1 MSSQPKPS
9 NAPAQPR
16 AESHAGVHTSNHR
29 DSADIV
35 DEHGHGHS
43 VAAWAG
49 VAVCLVGFLILCLAI
64 VFPSMTW
71 GIIGGVVILA
81 SLVVAAA
88 LAKAGYGVK
97 GADGKPVGA
106 SRPHH

>member
-1 MSSQPKPS
+1 MSTES
-9 NAPAQPR
+9 NHQSHGHHSTSAAAPA
-16 AESHAGVHTSNHR
+16 T
-29 DSADIV
+29 DIV

-49 VAVCLVGFLILCLAI
+49 VGVCLVGFLILSLAV
-64 VFPSMTW
+64 VFPSLTW

-81 SLVVAAA
+81 SLVVAGG

-97 GADGKPVGA
+97 GPDGKPVGLG
-106 SRPHH
+106 RPKR

>member
-1 MSSQPKPS
+1 VSSQQTPS
-9 NAPAQPR
+9 
-16 AESHAGVHTSNHR
+16 TSGR
-29 DSADIV
+29 KEADIA

-49 VAVCLVGFLILCLAI
+49 VAVCLVGFLILCLAV
-64 VFPSMTW
+64 VFPSWLW

-97 GADGKPVGA
+97 GSDGKPVGTA
-106 SRPHH
+106 RPKR

>member
-1 MSSQPKPS
+1 MSTQQ
-9 NAPAQPR
+9 NPAG
-16 AESHAGVHTSNHR
+16 AEKV
-29 DSADIV
+29 ADIV

-43 VAAWAG
+43 IAAWAG
-49 VAVCLVGFLILCLAI
+49 VGVCLVGFLILSLAI

-81 SLVVAAA
+81 SLPVAGG